1 MQRASVLWL
10 SFHKHYNRVYYMENS
25 LPQPKSSLQPMQ
37 FVNRIPFICFFI
49 IAGIQLLAIATSI
62 DWLRQISKP
71 LLMPVLAW
79 ALYCNTPKVKG
90 RYLLI
95 VALLFSWAGDCLL
108 MFDQRHELFFIG
120 GLICFLLTHIL
131 YIIYFLS
138 IKGEQASFL
147 KSKPYLALP
156 VPLYCIALLWVLYP
170 HLGNLTLPVIVYAI
184 VIGSML
190 LAAIHAYTRLKP
202 VAAILFV
209 WGAIL
214 FIASDSTLAIN
225 KFLPSFAGAS
235 FLIMLTYCAA
245 QLCIVWA
252 FVLQH
257 RKG

>member
-1 MQRASVLWL
+1 
-10 SFHKHYNRVYYMENS
+10 MENS
-25 LPQPKSSLQPMQ
+25 LQQPKPSLQPMQ
-37 FVNRIPFICFFI
+37 PANRIPFICFFI
-49 IAGIQLLAIATSI
+49 VAGIQLLAIATAL

-120 GLICFLLTHIL
+120 GLISFLLTHIL
-131 YIIYFLS
+131 YIIYFLG
-138 IKGEQASFL
+138 IKGAQASLL

-156 VPLYCIALLWVLYP
+156 VPLYCIALLWVLFP
-170 HLGNLTLPVIVYAI
+170 HLGSLTIPVIVYAI

-190 LAAIHAYTRLKP
+190 LAAIQAYAKLIPT
-202 VAAILFV
+202 AANFYL

-214 FIASDSTLAIN
+214 FIASDSILAIN

-235 FLIMLTYCAA
+235 FLIMLSYCAA

-252 FVLQH
+252 FVMQH
-257 RKG
+257 RNG